1 MLKISLNVKK
11 KKKKRD
17 VSLGLQL
24 ALQVSFPKGAS
35 LPSPLPDG
43 EKTQEELGR
52 FPELLGNQSARN
64 PGPDPGPQ
72 DSG

>member
-1 MLKISLNVKK
+1 MLKKN
-11 KKKKRD
+11 RD

-35 LPSPLPDG
+35 LPSPFPDG
-43 EKTQEELGR
+43 EKTQEELGC
-52 FPELLGNQSARN
+52 FPELLGNQSVRN
-64 PGPDPGPQ
+64 PGADPGPR

>member
-11 KKKKRD
+11 KKNRN

-35 LPSPLPDG
+35 LPSSLPDG
-43 EKTQEELGR
+43 EKTQEELGW